1 MKRKNVVK
9 KVIKSDH
16 ISKIWKGTSPPEE
29 RSRDLKSFCDRISQS
44 FCCVYT
50 KNHNRFS
57 VLSQHI
63 IIVFRFPENRF
74 LLKKYRFFAEKYRF
88 VAEKNRFLEK
98 KYRFLQKKYRF
109 LLKKYRFLLKKYR
122 FYFSNQL
129 VLS

>member
-1 MKRKNVVK
+1 MPQHLKA
-9 KVIKSDH
+9 
-16 ISKIWKGTSPPEE
+16 EE
-29 RSRDLKSFCDRISQS
+29 RSRDLKSFCHRISES

-88 VAEKNRFLEK
+88 VAEKK
-98 KYRFLQKKYRF
+98 SFLQKKISFFAEKNIVFF
-109 LLKKYRFLLKKYR
+109 LLVQ
-122 FYFSNQL
+122 S
-129 VLS
+129 S